1 VVRLLAAIG
10 IGLTLAAPSVSLG
23 ATAKARPRVTVI
35 GDSVASV
42 LRSNPDATRK
52 LAQSLD
58 LQLDLRVCRK
68 LVEPSCWYEGEQAPT
83 ALQAIQAA
91 GSSLGRVV
99 IVDVGYNDIAS
110 EYRPELDQVMQAL
123 VDAGVSRVVWVTLHV
138 DRENYG
144 LINGVIA
151 NAPSRWPQLS
161 VADWNA
167 FSAGKPWFGY
177 DGLHLNDSGALGL
190 ARLLRMQVM
199 AALGV
204 QAPRVH

>member
-10 IGLTLAAPSVSLG
+10 IGLTLAAPSVVLG
-23 ATAKARPRVTVI
+23 GTAKARPRVTVI

-177 DGLHLNDSGALGL
+177 DAVHLNDSGAVGL
-190 ARLLRMQVM
+190 AKLLRMQVL
-199 AALGV
+199 AALAV
-204 QAPRVH
+204 EPSRVH